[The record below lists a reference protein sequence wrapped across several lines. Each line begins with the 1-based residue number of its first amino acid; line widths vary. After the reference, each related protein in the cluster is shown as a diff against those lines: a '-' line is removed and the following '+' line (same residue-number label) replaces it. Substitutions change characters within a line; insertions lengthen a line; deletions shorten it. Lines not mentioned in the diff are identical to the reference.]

1 MQYEYCSHLLGERNK
16 NKLMKGGMYM
26 IAPTKTP
33 MQKSTERKEKMTT
46 EKTLSL
52 VRMSDVQLQEVK

>member
-1 MQYEYCSHLLGERNK
+1 
-16 NKLMKGGMYM
+16 M
-26 IAPTKTP
+26 IVPTETP

-52 VRMSDVQLQEVK
+52 VRMSDVQLQEVKWL